1 MDMPKRAT
9 AAGFRRVQLGRLLPI
24 VFVALCG
31 LIAGRGA
38 TASTGAAER
47 QAAVPILVY
56 HRFGPTVADAMT
68 VTTAVFE
75 EQLAWLRAHDYR
87 IIPLRDLL
95 GSLSGTADPPPRAVV
110 ITVDDGHESVYREL
124 WPLIR
129 RERLPVTLFVY
140 PSAISNAAYA
150 LTWPQLAEM
159 KDSGLVDVQS
169 HSYWHPNFHRERA
182 RLSADAYRTLAM
194 TQLTKSRDVIARR
207 LGGPV
212 DQLAWPFGIYD
223 AQLEQ
228 WAREAGYVAAFTLE
242 RRAARRGDDPLA
254 LPRYLMTDRD
264 RGARLAAIVA
274 GGGR

>member
-1 MDMPKRAT
+1 MPKKST
-9 AAGFRRVQLGRLLPI
+9 AQGFRRVRLGRVLP
-24 VFVALCG
+24 VVLVALCG

-38 TASTGAAER
+38 TASAGAAER
-47 QAAVPILVY
+47 QPAVPILVY
-56 HRFGPTVADAMT
+56 HRFGPTVADSMT

-95 GSLSGTADPPPRAVV
+95 ASLGGGGEPLPPRAVV
-110 ITVDDGHESVYREL
+110 ITVDDGHESVYREML
-124 WPLIR
+124 PLIR

-140 PSAISNAAYA
+140 PSAISNAHYA

-169 HSYWHPNFHRERA
+169 HTYWHPNFQRERE
-182 RLSADAYRTLAM
+182 RLPADAYRALVM

-212 DQLAWPFGIYD
+212 DLLAWPFGIYD

-242 RRAARRGDDPLA
+242 RRAAGRGDDPLA

>member
-1 MDMPKRAT
+1 M
-9 AAGFRRVQLGRLLPI
+9 
-24 VFVALCG
+24 
-31 LIAGRGA
+31 
-38 TASTGAAER
+38 
-47 QAAVPILVY
+47 
-56 HRFGPTVADAMT
+56 
-68 VTTAVFE
+68 
-75 EQLAWLRAHDYR
+75 
-87 IIPLRDLL
+87 RDLL
-95 GSLSGTADPPPRAVV
+95 GSLSGTADPLPPRAVV
-110 ITVDDGHESVYREL
+110 ITADDGHESVYSDM

-140 PSAISNAAYA
+140 PSAISNARYA
-150 LTWPQLAEM
+150 LTWPQLSEM

-169 HSYWHPNFHRERA
+169 HSYWHPNFHCERA
-182 RLSADAYRTLAM
+182 RLSADAYRALVM

-212 DQLAWPFGIYD
+212 DLLAWPFGIHD

-274 GGGR
+274 GDGR